1 MIHPM
6 SSVLSASQKSV
17 PAPWGKGM
25 NTLRRISV
33 WVLIAGLA
41 ALAWIVAVE
50 SPYTAGD
57 AIGYNLGLVGGSMML
72 VLLVY
77 SLRKRAGFMRRTGP
91 VRYYFAFHMFLGIAG
106 PVLVLFH
113 STFKIGSL
121 NSRIALY
128 SMLLVAA
135 SGLVGRFVYRQ
146 IHQGLYGSERTL
158 AEAEQELR
166 DSTEGVQSVLAIA
179 PGIEERLEG
188 FREYSVGRLND
199 AAARIWRFMTMRM
212 RGYRLARALRHEAWR
227 TLEVAGQQ
235 RGWPRDHLEAQQKV
249 ASERIH
255 RYVEAV
261 CNVATFATWVRLFAL
276 WHVVHV
282 PFLYLLIITGTVHV
296 VAVNFMY

>member
-1 MIHPM
+1 
-6 SSVLSASQKSV
+6 
-17 PAPWGKGM
+17 M
-25 NTLRRISV
+25 NTLRRIFV
-33 WVLIAGLA
+33 WVLIAVLA
-41 ALAWIVAVE
+41 ALAWVVAVE

-57 AIGYNLGLVGGSMML
+57 KVGYNLGLVGGSMML

-77 SLRKRAGFMRRTGP
+77 SLRKRAGFMRHTGP
-91 VRYYFAFHMFLGIAG
+91 VRYYFAFHMFLGITG

-113 STFKIGSL
+113 STFRIGSL

-128 SMLLVAA
+128 SMLLVTA

-146 IHQGLYGSERTL
+146 IHQGLYGRERTL

-166 DSTEGVQSVLAIA
+166 DSTERVQSVLAVA
-179 PGIEERLEG
+179 PGIEEKLEG
-188 FREYSVGRLND
+188 FREYSAARLD
-199 AAARIWRFMTMRM
+199 AATARIWRFMTMRM
-212 RGYRLARALRHEAWR
+212 RGYRLTRALRHEAWR
-227 TLEVAGQQ
+227 ALDAAGQQ
-235 RGWPRDHLEAQQKV
+235 HGWSRDHREAQQKL

-261 CNVATFATWVRLFAL
+261 CNVATYATWVRLFAL

-296 VAVNFMY
+296 IAVNFMY